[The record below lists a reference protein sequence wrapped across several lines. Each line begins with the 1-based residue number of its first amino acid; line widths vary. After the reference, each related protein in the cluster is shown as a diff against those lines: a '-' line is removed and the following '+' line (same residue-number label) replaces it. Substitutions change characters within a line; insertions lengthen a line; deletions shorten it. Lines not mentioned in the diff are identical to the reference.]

1 MVPQLTLP
9 AVEKPSRIAVFA
21 SGSGSNAE
29 RLIEHFTRSTAGDVV
44 LIVYNRKHAGV
55 VERADRLEIE
65 RHYEPKGGYDGE
77 DFLHMLE
84 RKGIDLI
91 VLAGFLLKVPEA
103 LIRAFPDRIINI
115 HPALLPDYGG
125 KGMYGMNVHEA
136 VVAAGERKSGITIHL
151 VNERYDEGRILSQ
164 FSCKLEPS
172 DKAEDVQRKVQVLE
186 HEHFGPVV
194 EEYILNHVHRSV

>member
-1 MVPQLTLP
+1 M
-9 AVEKPSRIAVFA
+9 EKPSRIAVFA

-91 VLAGFLLKVPEA
+91 VLAGYLKLIPNELPIVGPKAQVASVKFVEYTDQDDAPLELNQWDQAETTKTRTQVIIPLCKACMKIGVHSVPRHS
-103 LIRAFPDRIINI
+103 RAKEKAIPSA
-115 HPALLPDYGG
+115 H
-125 KGMYGMNVHEA
+125 KE
-136 VVAAGERKSGITIHL
+136 GI
-151 VNERYDEGRILSQ
+151 
-164 FSCKLEPS
+164 
-172 DKAEDVQRKVQVLE
+172 
-186 HEHFGPVV
+186 
-194 EEYILNHVHRSV
+194 